1 MMAMTVIIHIRNAD
15 AMLAEIDDL
24 PGSTDTIIKLSNPR
38 QRDGKDLIF
47 LEHNVVTVYWPI
59 SEISFIEILPGDT
72 GEEVVS
78 FVRE

>member
-1 MMAMTVIIHIRNAD
+1 MAMTVIVHVRNAEP
-15 AMLAEIDDL
+15 MLAEIEDF
-24 PGSTDTIIKLSNPR
+24 PESTDTIIKLSNPR

-47 LEHNVVTVYWPI
+47 LEHNVVTVYWPWA
-59 SEISFIEILPGDT
+59 EIAFLEILPGDT

>member
-1 MMAMTVIIHIRNAD
+1 MAMTVIVHIRNAEP
-15 AMLAEIDDL
+15 MLAEIEDF
-24 PGSTDTIIKLSNPR
+24 PEPTDTLIKLSNPR

-47 LEHNVVTVYWPI
+47 LEHNVVTVYWPW
-59 SEISFIEILPGDT
+59 SEISFLEILPGDT